1 MAKITQ
7 GSSFAGVVNYI
18 LNRDEASI
26 IGYKDIRLDDKN
38 TIIHS
43 FDTQARLGKITKP
56 VAHISLDFSAQD
68 KSKLTNESM
77 MKIAHEYLNQMG
89 YTNTQVL
96 IVRHTDREHPHI
108 HLVLNRVNCDGK
120 TISDKNERLRSTK
133 ICKELTL
140 KHGLYM
146 ASGKENVKRDRLR
159 EPDATKYKIYDALVK
174 NVPLSKSW
182 KELQQR
188 LKAENID
195 MNFKTKGSTSQI
207 EGVRFT
213 ANNLTFNGSK
223 VDRQFSYSK
232 IDYAIKQN
240 NQAEQQ
246 NQQPTDTAHN
256 QNYEQDS
263 SNTSLGASLGGL
275 LDFSDN
281 PAVDPEEE
289 SFRKRMQKKKKGIR
303 RKLM

>member
-1 MAKITQ
+1 MIANITQ
-7 GSSFAGVVNYI
+7 GSSFAGVVNYV
-18 LNRDEASI
+18 LSRDEASV
-26 IGYKDIRLDDKN
+26 IGYCDIRLDDKN

-43 FDTQARLGKITKP
+43 FETQARLGKITKP
-56 VAHISLDFSAQD
+56 VAHISLGFSTQD
-68 KSKLTNESM
+68 KAELTNEYM
-77 MKIAHEYLNQMG
+77 IKIAGEYLKQMK

-108 HLVLNRVNCDGK
+108 HLVLNRINSDGK

-133 ICKELTL
+133 ICKSLTL
-140 KHGLYM
+140 KHGLYI

-159 EPDATKYKIYDALVK
+159 EPDATKYKIYDALVI
-174 NVPLSKSW
+174 NVPLSNSW
-182 KELQQR
+182 SELQQR
-188 LKAENID
+188 LKSENIVIT
-195 MNFKTKGSTSQI
+195 FKTKGTTSQV

-213 ANNLTFNGSK
+213 TNNLTFNGSK

-256 QNYEQDS
+256 QNDEQDS
-263 SNTSLGASLGGL
+263 SNTSLGGL

-281 PAVDPEEE
+281 PAVDSEEE
-289 SFRKRMQKKKKGIR
+289 SFRKRMQRKQKTKG
-303 RKLM
+303 RKF

>member
-1 MAKITQ
+1 MMAKITQ

-38 TIIHS
+38 TIILS

-195 MNFKTKGSTSQI
+195 VNFKTKGSTSQI

-289 SFRKRMQKKKKGIR
+289 SFRKRMQRQQKTRG
-303 RKLM
+303 RKF

>member
-1 MAKITQ
+1 
-7 GSSFAGVVNYI
+7 
-18 LNRDEASI
+18 
-26 IGYKDIRLDDKN
+26 
-38 TIIHS
+38 
-43 FDTQARLGKITKP
+43 
-56 VAHISLDFSAQD
+56 
-68 KSKLTNESM
+68 
-77 MKIAHEYLNQMG
+77 
-89 YTNTQVL
+89 
-96 IVRHTDREHPHI
+96 
-108 HLVLNRVNCDGK
+108 
-120 TISDKNERLRSTK
+120 
-133 ICKELTL
+133 
-140 KHGLYM
+140 M

-159 EPDATKYKIYDALVK
+159 EPDATKYQIYDALVK

-182 KELQQR
+182 KELEQR

-195 MNFKTKGSTSQI
+195 VNFKTKGSTSQI

-213 ANNLTFNGSK
+213 ANNLIFNGSK

-246 NQQPTDTAHN
+246 SQQPTDATRSYSH
-256 QNYEQDS
+256 EQESGDI
-263 SNTSLGASLGGL
+263 SLGASLGGL

-281 PAVDPEEE
+281 PAVDYEEE

>member
-1 MAKITQ
+1 MIAKITH
-7 GSSFAGVVNYI
+7 GASFAGAVGYV
-18 LNRDEASI
+18 LNRDGASI
-26 IGYKDIRLDDKN
+26 IGYKDLRMYDKN
-38 TIIHS
+38 SMAHS
-43 FDTQARLGKITKP
+43 FETQARLGKIIKP
-56 VAHISLDFSAQD
+56 VAHISLGFSAQD
-68 KSKLTNESM
+68 KAELSNDAM
-77 MKIAHEYLNQMG
+77 FKIANEYLKRMG

-96 IVRHTDREHPHI
+96 MVRHTDRDHPHI
-108 HLVLNRVNCDGK
+108 HLVLNRVNSDGK
-120 TISDKNERLRSTK
+120 TISDRNERLRSTK

-159 EPDATKYKIYDALVK
+159 EPDATKYRIYDALVK

-182 KELQQR
+182 QELHHR
-188 LKAENID
+188 LKADGIEVG
-195 MNFKTKGSTSQI
+195 FKTKGATSQI

-232 IDYAIKQN
+232 IDYALQHN
-240 NQAEQQ
+240 AYVERQS
-246 NQQPTDTAHN
+246 QQPTEPSHN

-281 PAVDPEEE
+281 PSTDPEEE
-289 SFRKRMQKKKKGIR
+289 SFRNRMQRKKKKQG
-303 RKLM
+303 RKF

>member
-1 MAKITQ
+1 MMAKITQ

-56 VAHISLDFSAQD
+56 VAHVSLDFSAQD

-77 MKIAHEYLNQMG
+77 MKIANEYLSQMG

-108 HLVLNRVNCDGK
+108 HLVLNRINCDGK

-159 EPDATKYKIYDALVK
+159 EPDATKYQIYDALVK

-182 KELQQR
+182 KELEQR

-195 MNFKTKGSTSQI
+195 VNFKTKGSTSQI

-213 ANNLTFNGSK
+213 ANNLIFNGSK

-240 NQAEQQ
+240 NEADQQ

-256 QNYEQDS
+256 QNYEQDN
-263 SNTSLGASLGGL
+263 SNTSLGASLGRL

-289 SFRKRMQKKKKGIR
+289 SFRKRMQRKQKTKG
-303 RKLM
+303 RKF

>member
-1 MAKITQ
+1 
-7 GSSFAGVVNYI
+7 
-18 LNRDEASI
+18 
-26 IGYKDIRLDDKN
+26 
-38 TIIHS
+38 
-43 FDTQARLGKITKP
+43 
-56 VAHISLDFSAQD
+56 
-68 KSKLTNESM
+68 M

>member
-1 MAKITQ
+1 
-7 GSSFAGVVNYI
+7 
-18 LNRDEASI
+18 
-26 IGYKDIRLDDKN
+26 
-38 TIIHS
+38 
-43 FDTQARLGKITKP
+43 
-56 VAHISLDFSAQD
+56 
-68 KSKLTNESM
+68 
-77 MKIAHEYLNQMG
+77 MG

-108 HLVLNRVNCDGK
+108 HLVLNRINCDGK

-140 KHGLYM
+140 KHALYM
-146 ASGKENVKRDRLR
+146 ANGKENVKRDRLR

-182 KELQQR
+182 KELEQR

-195 MNFKTKGSTSQI
+195 VNFKTKGSTSQI

-213 ANNLTFNGSK
+213 ANSLTFNGSK

-232 IDYAIKQN
+232 IDYAIKQH

-246 NQQPTDTAHN
+246 NQHPTDTAHN

-289 SFRKRMQKKKKGIR
+289 SFRKRMQRQQKTRG
-303 RKLM
+303 RKF

>member
-7 GSSFAGVVNYI
+7 GSSFAGVVNYV

-68 KSKLTNESM
+68 KAKLTNEHM
-77 MKIAHEYLNQMG
+77 MKIANEYLKQMK

-108 HLVLNRVNCDGK
+108 HLVLNRINCDGK

-146 ASGKENVKRDRLR
+146 SSGKENVKRDRLR
-159 EPDATKYKIYDALVK
+159 EPDATKYKIYDALIK

-182 KELQQR
+182 KELLQR

-195 MNFKTKGSTSQI
+195 VNFKTKGSTSQI

-240 NQAEQQ
+240 NQTEQQ
-246 NQQPTDTAHN
+246 NQQSTDVTHSYS
-256 QNYEQDS
+256 YEQNS

-289 SFRKRMQKKKKGIR
+289 SFRKRMQRKQRTKG
-303 RKLM
+303 RKF

>member
-7 GSSFAGVVNYI
+7 GSSFAGVVNYV

-26 IGYKDIRLDDKN
+26 VGYKDIRLDDN
-38 TIIHS
+38 NSIIHS
-43 FDTQARLGKITKP
+43 FETQARLGKITKP

-68 KSKLTNESM
+68 KAKLTNEKM
-77 MKIAHEYLNQMG
+77 MKIANEYLKQMG

-108 HLVLNRVNCDGK
+108 HLVLNRINCNGK

-159 EPDATKYKIYDALVK
+159 EPDATKYKIYDALIK

-188 LKAENID
+188 LKAENIATT
-195 MNFKTKGSTSQI
+195 FKTKGSTSQI

-213 ANNLTFNGSK
+213 ANNITYNGSK

-240 NQAEQQ
+240 NQVEQQ
-246 NQQPTDTAHN
+246 NQQSTNTTHS
-256 QNYEQDS
+256 YSHEQDS
-263 SNTSLGASLGGL
+263 SYTSLGASLGGL

-289 SFRKRMQKKKKGIR
+289 SFRKRMQKKKKGIK
-303 RKLM
+303 RKF